1 MRIGVLMVPPRV
13 RHASVRAAP
22 MLLAAALAALYVVL
36 SPRTGD
42 LAAHVFRAELFGR
55 EGLTVWNNAWYGGHH
70 TPAYS
75 VLFPPL
81 AWTLGPWLAGA
92 VGAVASA
99 ALFEPLARRHFGPRA
114 WAAAMLFAA
123 GTAATL
129 FAGRLTFSLGIA
141 LGMASALALQR
152 GRPAV
157 AGALAVACSLASP
170 VAGLFLALGCIALAV
185 ASRRREGAL
194 VALAALAPPGLL
206 TLAFPEGGN
215 QPFVLSSLLPVPL
228 FAAALLLLLPREQ
241 RVLRIGIVLY
251 ALASVGSFL
260 VPTPMGGN
268 AVRLG
273 QVVGPAV
280 ALCLASTAA
289 GRGRTRAGAWV
300 LLVGALVLWQW
311 TPAWRDVSKTRA
323 NPSVEAAFYAPLNGA
338 LERRG
343 QGAERIEIPF
353 TREHWEAAEV
363 ASRFPIARGWLRT
376 IDIAH
381 NRLFYEPGLDAAR
394 YRRWLADNAVGV
406 VALPDAPLDYSARAE
421 AAIVASR
428 PAFLAAP
435 VRAGAWRLYEV
446 RGAHP
451 LATGEGRADV
461 RALRLEP
468 GRVLLDVRRPGSALV
483 RVRWSPYAGMRGGCV
498 ERAGRWTRISTTRPG
513 RHELRPRFSLDR
525 TIARGRRCEPL

>member
-1 MRIGVLMVPPRV
+1 MF
-13 RHASVRAAP
+13 
-22 MLLAAALAALYVVL
+22 L

-81 AWTLGPWLAGA
+81 AWALGPWLAGA

-114 WAAAMLFAA
+114 WAGTMLFAA

-141 LGMASALALQR
+141 VGLASALALQR
-152 GRPAV
+152 GRAV
-157 AGALAVACSLASP
+157 AAGLLAVACSLASP
-170 VAGLFLALGCIALAV
+170 VAGLFLALGCVAV
-185 ASRRREGAL
+185 AASLRRRDAAL

-215 QPFVLSSLLPVPL
+215 QPFVLSSLVPVPL
-228 FAAALLLLLPREQ
+228 FAAALFILIPREQ
-241 RVLRIGIVLY
+241 RVLRVGVALY
-251 ALASVGSFL
+251 AVASVASFL

-273 QVVGPAV
+273 QVLGPGL
-280 ALCLASTAA
+280 ALCLASLT
-289 GRGRTRAGAWV
+289 GPGRTRAGAWA
-300 LLVGALVLWQW
+300 LLVATLVVWQF

-323 NPSVEAAFYAPLNGA
+323 NPSIEAAFYAPLNRA

-343 QGAERIEIPF
+343 RGAERVEIPF

-363 ASRFPIARGWLRT
+363 ALRFPLARGWLRT

-381 NRLFYEPGLDAAR
+381 NRLFYEPGLDAES

-406 VALPDAPLDYSARAE
+406 VALADAPLDYSARAE
-421 AAIVASR
+421 AAIVTKK
-428 PAFLAAP
+428 PAFLSAP
-435 VRAGAWRLYEV
+435 VRAGPWRLYEV

-451 LATGEGRADV
+451 LATGERGAEV
-461 RALRLEP
+461 RAVRLEP

-483 RVRWSPYAGMRGGCV
+483 RVRWSPYAAMRGGCV
-498 ERAGRWTRISTTRPG
+498 ERSGDWTRISTTTPG
-513 RHELRPRFSLDR
+513 RRELRADFALGR
-525 TIARGRRCEPL
+525 TLVRGRRCAPL